1 MKKLI
6 SDPRIQK
13 CFLPLSL
20 VCILPLWLMLIRR
33 AEHIPAIAYVLAAAA
48 FVLFCL
54 DRILKPWDRER
65 AEKMRKPKAE
75 EVSQAEEES
84 PAEEASPAEE
94 KSPIEEASQAEE
106 ESLDSGKRRVS
117 ERR

>member
-75 EVSQAEEES
+75 EASQAEEVS
-84 PAEEASPAEE
+84 TAEEASPAEE
-94 KSPIEEASQAEE
+94 ESPIEEASQAEE
-106 ESLDSGKRRVS
+106 ESPDSGKRRVS

>member
-75 EVSQAEEES
+75 EASPAEEVS
-84 PAEEASPAEE
+84 TAEEASPAEE
-94 KSPIEEASQAEE
+94 ESP
-106 ESLDSGKRRVS
+106 DSEKRRVS

>member
-1 MKKLI
+1 MKKFF

-13 CFLPLSL
+13 CFLPISF
-20 VCILPLWLMLIRR
+20 VCILPLWFMLIRKT
-33 AEHIPAIAYVLAAAA
+33 EHIPAAAYILAAAA

-75 EVSQAEEES
+75 DTVKGNEDA
-84 PAEEASPAEE
+84 
-94 KSPIEEASQAEE
+94 I
-106 ESLDSGKRRVS
+106 SGKAVADKEVLVS
-117 ERR
+117 DGAAAADEDTTARAGKDERNI